1 MLTVLVLRFSQSMVL
16 FATAGP
22 MLPVTVA
29 ALTVKVDVSVLGR
42 GNGFAAMLS
51 LLRI

>member
-1 MLTVLVLRFSQSMVL
+1 MLTLLELLLTQSMVL

-29 ALTVKVDVSVLGR
+29 ALTVKVAVSVSGLG
-42 GNGFAAMLS
+42 GILAVAMLS
-51 LLRI
+51 LL

>member
-1 MLTVLVLRFSQSMVL
+1 MLTVLELLLTQSMVL

-51 LLRI
+51 LL

>member
-1 MLTVLVLRFSQSMVL
+1 MLTVLGLSLSQLMVL

-29 ALTVKVDVSVLGR
+29 ALTVKVDVLCSWPG
-42 GNGFAAMLS
+42 
-51 LLRI
+51 

>member
-1 MLTVLVLRFSQSMVL
+1 MLTVLPLGLSHSMVL
-16 FATAGP
+16 PATAVP

-42 GNGFAAMLS
+42 GDGFAAMLS
-51 LLRI
+51 LL

>member
-1 MLTVLVLRFSQSMVL
+1 MLTELLPLVLSQSMVL

-29 ALTVKVDVSVLGR
+29 ASTVKVDVSVLGL
-42 GNGFAAMLS
+42 GDGFAAMLS
-51 LLRI
+51 LL